1 MPTPT
6 FPCPTILS
14 MDKLRSHNRDRL
26 APVENTLWPT
36 DGIAALGAMAAGV
49 LHSRHHPLAD
59 LATGRALRALEG
71 PLMSGLAGQ

>member
-1 MPTPT
+1 
-6 FPCPTILS
+6 